1 MLCADAVSAVDDP
14 HVSTVTRKSFDGWL
28 AFVQILLASVEL
40 SKILVLGD
48 VHVFVYITADANNI
62 DELIKW

>member
-1 MLCADAVSAVDDP
+1 MLCADAVSAVDNP
-14 HVSTVTRKSFDGWL
+14 HVSTVTGKSFDLWRTGWL

-48 VHVFVYITADANNI
+48 VCH
-62 DELIKW
+62 DECESRSIGW